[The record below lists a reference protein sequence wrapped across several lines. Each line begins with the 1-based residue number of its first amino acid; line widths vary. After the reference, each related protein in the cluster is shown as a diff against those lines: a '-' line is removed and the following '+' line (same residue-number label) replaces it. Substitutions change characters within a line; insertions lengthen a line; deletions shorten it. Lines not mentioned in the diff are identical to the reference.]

1 MKEKLLTLL
10 LVFTSFL
17 SFSQTNKVIKGN
29 IKSENFD
36 LKGIEVINQTT
47 HEITV
52 SDNFGNFSITGK
64 DKDVLVFYGSEYIS
78 SSLTLNAK
86 IISESEIKVS
96 LEKKAIQIEE
106 VIIERED
113 TWSAAYLQQI
123 INKRYISD
131 GQSAI
136 KNQTIYAGSI
146 TDGMDIVAIG
156 KKIGKLFKKKKEK
169 EAMPALPFTDYV
181 TASFNQQ
188 FFEETLKIK
197 PDEML
202 LFLEFCEADPKSQTI
217 SETNNTLATMDFLI
231 LKNTEFQKINRILN
245 AQKP

>member
-1 MKEKLLTLL
+1 MKEKLLILL
-10 LVFTSFL
+10 LLFTSFL

-36 LKGIEVINQTT
+36 LKGIEVINQTNQ
-47 HEITV
+47 EITV

-78 SSLTLNAK
+78 YSLTLNAK
-86 IISESEIKVS
+86 IISESEIKVF

-113 TWSAAYLQQI
+113 AWSADYLQQI

-136 KNQTIYAGSI
+136 KNQTIYEGSI

-181 TASFNQQ
+181 TASFNQK

-231 LKNTEFQKINRILN
+231 LKNKEFQKINRILN